1 LKKSE
6 IHPAI
11 RECMGAFEAFRR
23 LGFKSDDIFAAV
35 DSSGHA
41 YSLLRTQGKEL
52 VATVGHFDGRSEEF
66 VRGWEEAAVATNKGE
81 VSPADLQS
89 IYEESFVLQNSVGL
103 LLAIEKKGIV
113 LPANRP
119 GADSSAN

>member
-1 LKKSE
+1 MRKSE

-35 DSSGHA
+35 DTYGRA
-41 YSLLRTQGKEL
+41 YSILRTQGKEFT
-52 VATVGHFDGRSEEF
+52 ATVGMFDGRAQEF
-66 VRGWEEAAVATNKGE
+66 VRGWEEAAAATNKGE
-81 VSPADLQS
+81 ISPDDLQS
-89 IYEESFVLQNSVGL
+89 IYQESFVLQNSVGL
-103 LLAIEKKGIV
+103 LLALEKKGIA
-113 LPANRP
+113 LPVNRP